1 MELAKLM
8 ISVKRWDEAKEV
20 LERVIGRLQA
30 LQMTAKTVGKI
41 GKCDKMLREMSELI
55 DARR

>member
-8 ISVKRWDEAKEV
+8 ISVKRWDEAKEL
-20 LERVIGRLQA
+20 LERAIGRLQA
-30 LQMTAKTVGKI
+30 LQMTANTARKI
-41 GKCDKMLREMSELI
+41 EKCVEMLREASELI